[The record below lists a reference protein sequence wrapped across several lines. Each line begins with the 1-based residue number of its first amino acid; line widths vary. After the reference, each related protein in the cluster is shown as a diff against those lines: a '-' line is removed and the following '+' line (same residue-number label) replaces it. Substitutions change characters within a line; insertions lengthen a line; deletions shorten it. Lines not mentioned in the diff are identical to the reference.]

1 MNLSD
6 EVALANQ
13 ALWEAEV
20 EKGCGFTIPW
30 LDLDVALL
38 RRYANGELES
48 LPDPLTGLGP
58 PGIFANIA
66 GKDVLCLASGGGQ
79 QSAVFSLLG
88 ARVTVVD
95 LTEGQLRG
103 DQEAAA
109 HYGYEVITLQADMR
123 DLGALDADTFD
134 LVYQAD
140 SIAYV
145 PDVREVY
152 REVARVL
159 RPGGL
164 YRVKHYQPAIHFVEW
179 QPRMARDSGG
189 YRITKPYAERIDRRD
204 DGGIEFRHYM
214 DDIFNGL
221 LDAGLSLQHVVDW
234 GRHNQPSAEAPPGSW
249 AHQDPYIGG
258 GFIIV
263 ARKE

>member
-1 MNLSD
+1 MNIRD
-6 EVALANQ
+6 EVAVANQ
-13 ALWEAEV
+13 TLWEAEV
-20 EKGCGFTIPW
+20 QKGCGFTIPW

-38 RRYANGELES
+38 RQYANGELEN
-48 LPDPLTGLGP
+48 LPEPLTGLGP
-58 PGIFANIA
+58 PFVFADVA
-66 GKDVLCLASGGGQ
+66 DKDVLCLASGGGQ

-103 DQEAAA
+103 DRAAAA
-109 HYGYEVITLQADMR
+109 HYGYEVTALQADMR
-123 DLGALDADTFD
+123 DLSCLNEDAFD

-152 REVARVL
+152 GEVARVL

-179 QPRMARDSGG
+179 DGED
-189 YRITKPYAERIDRRD
+189 YRITKPYAERVDRRE

-221 LDAGLSLQHVVDW
+221 LEVGLSLQHVMDW
-234 GRHNQPSAEAPPGSW
+234 GRHNRPNAEAPPGSW

-258 GFIIV
+258 GVIIV
-263 ARKE
+263 ARKD